1 MAIFPPGTGS
11 SPPSIPE
18 MIGMGAVSLGVMGY
32 VLKVAV
38 ESIKIPMDLSHIE
51 PGSPLNPTLFL
62 LIGVITILMVV
73 ISLLVPQEATDLE
86 DLLPAH
92 VTIPEPW
99 GRMP

>member
-18 MIGMGAVSLGVMGY
+18 MIGMGAVWGITGY

-38 ESIKIPMDLSHIE
+38 ESIKIPSDLSHIE
-51 PGSPLNPTLFL
+51 PGSPFNPTIFL
-62 LIGVITILMVV
+62 LIGVIAILMVV
-73 ISLLVPQEATDLE
+73 IRLLAPQEAMELE